1 MGSELRARQRIG
13 GRIES
18 HRRANLLRALVLA
31 IVAALALLLLAD
43 VRSAAA
49 SGVDG
54 VSDQN
59 LGLWKGDFTTAS
71 GLADPFPTYFAQ
83 AWVGSPASHL
93 RYARFVTA
101 PDAIA
106 QGGTCEQNLLSWY
119 TYVTETLHMIPVIG
133 VWQVA
138 EGGCADDGVP
148 SSAKYT
154 TEIAQLLA
162 TLHSTGTALPYLEA
176 WNEPNSSGVSAATAA
191 AFWRDAAA
199 DCGAAGCTALAGD
212 FVDNDPD
219 QGGQAFN
226 PGCTPAGLT
235 YNGVFKSYEASYV
248 KALNG
253 ATPSIWALHP
263 YYAVN
268 CEQSASITTFAAGLP
283 ATNPAPQIWFTEV
296 GSWEC
301 RLGQTTPRGPT
312 RQLADARYL
321 NRLLQPPF
329 PVLASNTFWY
339 ELAVLGWT
347 QNCAKYA
354 DSALYEAAQPL
365 GPLFARPAAAAVFG
379 PDATLAAHTGSA
391 SGLSASRA
399 TLSGSVTPGGMYEA
413 SEYFEYGRSTS
424 YTSQT
429 TRVALGPGLSPQAV
443 SASITGLSPGTLY
456 HYKIV
461 AFDTAG
467 NTIAGSDATFITP
480 RH

>member
-1 MGSELRARQRIG
+1 
-13 GRIES
+13 
-18 HRRANLLRALVLA
+18 VLA
-31 IVAALALLLLAD
+31 LLAALALLLLAD
-43 VRSAAA
+43 ARSAAA

-59 LGLWKGDFTTAS
+59 LGLWKGQFTTGS
-71 GLADPFPTYFAQ
+71 NLADPFPTYFAQ
-83 AWVGSPASHL
+83 AWVGAATAPHL

-106 QGGTCEQNLLSWY
+106 QGGACEQNLLSWY
-119 TYVTETLHMIPVIG
+119 IYVTQTLHMIPVIG

-154 TEIAQLLA
+154 TEIARLLA
-162 TLHSTGTALPYLEA
+162 TLRSTGATLPYLEA
-176 WNEPNSSGVSAATAA
+176 WNEPNSSGVSASTAA
-191 AFWRDAAA
+191 AFWSDAASVCA
-199 DCGAAGCTALAGD
+199 GAGCTALAGD

-226 PGCTPAGLT
+226 PGCTPSGLT
-235 YNGVFKSYEASYV
+235 YNGVFKSYEAAYV

-301 RLGQTTPRGPT
+301 RLGQTTPRGT
-312 RQLADARYL
+312 ARQLADANYL
-321 NRLLQPPF
+321 NTILRPPF
-329 PVLASNTFWY
+329 PVLAANTFWY

-354 DSALYEAAQPL
+354 DSALYESAQQL

-379 PDATLAAHTGSA
+379 QDTTLAAHTASA
-391 SGLSASRA
+391 SGVSTSGA
-399 TLSGSVTPGGMYEA
+399 TLSGSVTPGGIYEA
-413 SEYFEYGRSTS
+413 WEYFQYGRSTA

-429 TRVALGPGLSPQAV
+429 TRVALGPGLSPQPV
-443 SASITGLSPGTLY
+443 SASISGLSPGTLY
-456 HYKIV
+456 HDRVV
-461 AFDTAG
+461 AVDAAG
-467 NTIAGSDATFITP
+467 QTQAGLDATFVTP

>member
-1 MGSELRARQRIG
+1 MTA
-13 GRIES
+13 
-18 HRRANLLRALVLA
+18 HRWGAVVVRALVLA
-31 IVAALALLLLAD
+31 LVAALALLLLTDA
-43 VRSAAA
+43 RSAAA

-59 LGLWKGDFTTAS
+59 LGLWKGDFTTVS

-106 QGGTCEQNLLSWY
+106 QGGACEQNLLSWY
-119 TYVTETLHMIPVIG
+119 LYVTQTLHMIPVIG
-133 VWQVA
+133 VWQVP

-148 SSAKYT
+148 SNASYT

-162 TLHSTGTALPYLEA
+162 TLRSTGTALPYLEA

-191 AFWRDAAA
+191 GFWRDAASLCA
-199 DCGAAGCTALAGD
+199 GAGCTALAGD
-212 FVDNDPD
+212 FVDNDPN

-226 PGCTPAGLT
+226 PGCTPGLS
-235 YNGVFKSYEASYV
+235 YSGVFKSYETSYV

-253 ATPSIWALHP
+253 ATPAIWALHP

-268 CEQSASITTFAAGLP
+268 CEQAASIATFAAGLP
-283 ATNPAPQIWFTEV
+283 ATTPAPQIWFTEV
-296 GSWEC
+296 GSWAC
-301 RLGQTTPRGPT
+301 RLGQTTPRGAT
-312 RQLADARYL
+312 RQQKDAAYL
-321 NRLLQPPF
+321 NQLLSPPF
-329 PVLASNTFWY
+329 PVLATNTFWY

-365 GPLFARPAAAAVFG
+365 GPLLARPAAGTVFG
-379 PDATLAAHTGSA
+379 PDATLGATTGGA
-391 SGLSASRA
+391 SGLSAGGA
-399 TLSGSVTPGGMYEA
+399 TLSGSVTPGGVYEA
-413 SEYFEYGRSTS
+413 SEYFEYGRTST

-429 TRVALGPGLSPQAV
+429 AAVELGPGLSPQTV
-443 SASITGLSPGTLY
+443 SASIVGLSPGTLY

-461 AFDTAG
+461 TVDSVG
-467 NTIAGSDATFITP
+467 NTASGSDATFVTP

>member
-1 MGSELRARQRIG
+1 V
-13 GRIES
+13 
-18 HRRANLLRALVLA
+18 VLA
-31 IVAALALLLLAD
+31 LVAALALLLLAD
-43 VRSAAA
+43 ARSAAA

-106 QGGTCEQNLLSWY
+106 QGGTCEQNLLNWY
-119 TYVTETLHMIPVIG
+119 TYVTQTLHMIPVIG

-162 TLHSTGTALPYLEA
+162 TLHSTGTALPYIEA

-199 DCGAAGCTALAGD
+199 DCAGAGCTALAGD

-219 QGGQAFN
+219 QGGQAFS
-226 PGCTPAGLT
+226 PGCATLT
-235 YNGVFKSYEASYV
+235 YSGAFKSYEASYV

-268 CEQSASITTFAAGLP
+268 CEQPTSITTFAAGLP
-283 ATNPAPQIWFTEV
+283 ATTPAPQVWFTEV

-301 RLGQTTPRGPT
+301 RLGQTTPRGTT
-312 RQLADARYL
+312 RQQADASYL
-321 NRLLQPPF
+321 NTLLSPPF
-329 PVLASNTFWY
+329 PVLVTNTFWY

-354 DSALYEAAQPL
+354 DSALYEADQQL
-365 GPLFARPAAAAVFG
+365 GPLLARPAAATVFG
-379 PDATLAAHTGSA
+379 LDSTLAATTGGV
-391 SGLSASRA
+391 SGLSASGG
-399 TLSGSVTPGGMYEA
+399 TLSGTVTPGGIYEA
-413 SEYFEYGRSTS
+413 SEYFQYGRTTA

-429 TRVALGPGLSPQAV
+429 TRVALGPGLSPQGV
-443 SASITGLSPGTLY
+443 SASISGLSPGTLY
-456 HYKIV
+456 HYRVV
-461 AFDTAG
+461 AIDANGKTVPGF
-467 NTIAGSDATFITP
+467 DATFVTL